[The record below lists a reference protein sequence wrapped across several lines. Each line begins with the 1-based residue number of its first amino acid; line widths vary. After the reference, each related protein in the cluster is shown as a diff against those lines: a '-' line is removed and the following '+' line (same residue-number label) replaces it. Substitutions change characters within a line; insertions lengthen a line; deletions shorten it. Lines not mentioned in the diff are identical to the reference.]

1 MKTLNY
7 IFFSVIVIID
17 HQSDHNVRIVSY
29 CTRKIKSDITVST
42 ENKENI
48 QANIN

>member
-29 CTRKIKSDITVST
+29 CTRKIKCDITVS